1 MFTIRPY
8 RQNDHDAVYDICL
21 KTGNSGR
28 GAEHLYDD
36 PMLLGHLYAGPY
48 ITIEP
53 NTAFI
58 LDNGQKPCGYI
69 LGAKE
74 SKSFYKKMLNDWLIP
89 LREKYKKPT
98 SEENEWS
105 KDEQIIH
112 QIFHPETPR
121 VFPKYPSH
129 LHIDLLPI
137 AQGKGLGNNMMD
149 HFMKYLIKQGS
160 TGVHLGLGIKNKR
173 AFYFYKKY
181 GMTEL
186 ERDDDTIYMGLKL

>member
-74 SKSFYKKMLNDWLIP
+74 SKSFYKKMLND
-89 LREKYKKPT
+89 
-98 SEENEWS
+98 S
-105 KDEQIIH
+105 
-112 QIFHPETPR
+112 IFACIEM
-121 VFPKYPSH
+121 
-129 LHIDLLPI
+129 L
-137 AQGKGLGNNMMD
+137 
-149 HFMKYLIKQGS
+149 KQGYIDVMLMPVKKFYDILKWKADIEEQKMKMIEE
-160 TGVHLGLGIKNKR
+160 GKKR
-173 AFYFYKKY
+173 NASFRTLIEYYN
-181 GMTEL
+181 ES
-186 ERDDDTIYMGLKL
+186 KLLISS